1 MPFSGSGFEDTTLLV
16 WTGNDSI
23 KIHRDTT
30 RAGGGPFGPSLSAS
44 VPGIEISTVPKPRA
58 GRASSFKLAM
68 SGIEKLVCY
77 RQPDRQRRFDEART
91 RGGTQAMAPKDRN
104 RISRRQ
110 QNWAK
115 EVTSESFMRGRSIK
129 QSWPSLRGTG
139 GALGASGRE
148 GVREEVDTIMSA
160 NIPCAQVVGRQRG
173 ATPARSLFTDQ
184 QTGRTFFTK
193 ADLLAFRQQRD
204 TRTVFSPPKPFSACP
219 GQIYVRIQGKRL

>member
-1 MPFSGSGFEDTTLLV
+1 
-16 WTGNDSI
+16 
-23 KIHRDTT
+23 
-30 RAGGGPFGPSLSAS
+30 
-44 VPGIEISTVPKPRA
+44 
-58 GRASSFKLAM
+58 M

-115 EVTSESFMRGRSIK
+115 EVTSESFTRGRTIK

-139 GALGASGRE
+139 GALGASGHE
-148 GVREEVDTIMSA
+148 GVKEEVGTIVSA

-184 QTGRTFFTK
+184 QTGKTFFSK

-204 TRTVFSPPKPFSACP
+204 ARTVFSPPKPFSACP
-219 GQIYVRIQGKRL
+219 GQIYVRIQGKMC